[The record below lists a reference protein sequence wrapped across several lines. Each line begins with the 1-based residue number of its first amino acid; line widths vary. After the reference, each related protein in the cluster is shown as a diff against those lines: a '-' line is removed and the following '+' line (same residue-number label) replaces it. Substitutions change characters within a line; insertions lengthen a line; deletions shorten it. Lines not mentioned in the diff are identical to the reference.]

1 MIVERPEA
9 IYKWFVIL
17 IWFTHWT
24 DIYFPN
30 EIRWNVRF
38 TNIPWLCTQYTVFR
52 CFIMQKK
59 NLFVCIR
66 RIHIHFIHYYCHFIT
81 NKRKT
86 KDLYAVEH
94 EAWKKTYVAITLLS
108 FEGKYQKKFLLRFEY
123 ALNNC
128 IDWTLGNV
136 CPRLFSVFL
145 VEWYV
150 T

>member
-1 MIVERPEA
+1 MSNVQKRSINGS
-9 IYKWFVIL
+9 WFLYDLL
-17 IWFTHWT
+17 IGPIFIFQMRYGGMFASPTSLDCVHST
-24 DIYFPN
+24 
-30 EIRWNVRF
+30 
-38 TNIPWLCTQYTVFR
+38 LCFAVSL
-52 CFIMQKK
+52 CKK
-59 NLFVCIR
+59 KKLFVCIR